1 MKRQIA
7 RKGDAIRLP
16 NSIRKLFPKVEFA
29 YEAEKPVEVS
39 VDAKDCKT
47 AEPLN
52 PAECALARAAKRELK
67 ADGVIIGLSSSYL
80 IKGNIAIR
88 FATPSSV
95 QREIVSFDR
104 HSDFAPGD
112 YYLTPKSPSQRLG
125 SRKGTKSGSR
135 VSKRKFHKV
144 ARVRVLGKAK

>member
-1 MKRQIA
+1 MVKKTKKNQIN
-7 RKGDAIRLP
+7 LP
-16 NSIRKLFPKVEFA
+16 ISVRRAFPQVEFA
-29 YEAEKPVEVS
+29 YDADKPVEIS
-39 VDAKDCKT
+39 VDAKDCKA

-52 PAECALARAAKRELK
+52 PTECALAKAARRELK
-67 ADGVIIGLSSSYL
+67 ADGVIIGMSSSYL

-88 FATPSSV
+88 FDTPQSV

-125 SRKGTKSGSR
+125 HKPGTRSGSR
-135 VSKRKFHKV
+135 KSKRKIHKL
-144 ARVRVLGKAK
+144 ARVRVLGKGR